1 MLHISLL
8 LGRFKEIE
16 NVLMGDENMMLR
28 IIQEET
34 GIILK
39 RDKIK
44 ITQTGI
50 KIDCSPIERS
60 RLLESRE
67 QIELKV
73 NEFLKRVGAKMN

>member
-8 LGRFKEIE
+8 LDKFKEIE
-16 NVLMGDENMMLR
+16 NVLMGDENMMLK

-44 ITQTGI
+44 ITQTGV

-67 QIELKV
+67 EIERKI
-73 NEFLKRVGAKMN
+73 NEFLKRVGARIN